1 MPSWRLVAPLGFEVG
16 RTGGGLWETFL
27 RRPDRLR
34 LPVLFSVQMP
44 PRWRQHQSRE
54 SDIKLCDLA
63 ISAIRQVSSSRFHR
77 VQFYTDSDRA
87 RRKLAPMASDINIIR
102 VEEDGPDG
110 IIVTFSD
117 RTFGAYVVEELL
129 ELRPH
134 RETVRVKSRPT
145 ARGKA

>member
-1 MPSWRLVAPLGFEVG
+1 
-16 RTGGGLWETFL
+16 
-27 RRPDRLR
+27 
-34 LPVLFSVQMP
+34 
-44 PRWRQHQSRE
+44 
-54 SDIKLCDLA
+54 
-63 ISAIRQVSSSRFHR
+63 

-102 VEEDGPDG
+102 VEQDGPDG
-110 IIVTFSD
+110 LIVTFSD

-134 RETVRVKSRPT
+134 RETVQVESRPT